1 MNRIT
6 LPLFPW
12 VVLPLCLVGAALAV
26 AQAPTPDWQ
35 VGRPGKASMYST
47 DRRFMVAG
55 LTSSENMVLA
65 SQLADWAAKIE
76 SATGQPL
83 PMRRDQV
90 LGVLVQSSSSPDTP
104 LLKMQGWDGGH
115 FYQRLVVPGRYRL
128 NNEDMMEASSWLLLN
143 RYAAEY
149 TPPAQRAGMGATMPE
164 WISAGLIQN
173 TQAALR
179 SRNRDWIA
187 RDLADGRRMSLSKI
201 VRQDTLPPGRW
212 REKAYAAAAVEFLF
226 PAGAPPLWTTLFRAV
241 GQRQPIDPAWLR
253 QNCPV
258 LAGQHPETAWQEHLA
273 QHARTRTIEAWS
285 DRGLQIE
292 QQLLL
297 VLNCR
302 PRTLV
307 EGVPEE
313 VPENVFAR
321 DLVNYRQQDWV
332 APLAAALSLQMQSLR
347 VGGPPGLQEVL
358 ASYAAFFDQLG
369 KPPVE
374 KTSWWRR
381 KRRDS
386 EDLRP
391 PDDATWQVALNQL
404 WQRAER
410 AHQQFLERH
419 QNRKR
424 YVDAF
429 DRPQSDDFD
438 APAPPLRDLPR
449 TRWQAFVDQ
458 VEERLNPAGF

>member
-1 MNRIT
+1 MKRVESPRFSWPILMLCVAIAT
-6 LPLFPW
+6 LATAQTPPPD
-12 VVLPLCLVGAALAV
+12 LP
-26 AQAPTPDWQ
+26 
-35 VGRPGKASMYST
+35 VGRPGQASMYSA
-47 DRRFMVAG
+47 DRRFMVSG
-55 LTSSENMVLA
+55 LTSAENMVLA
-65 SQLADWAAKIE
+65 RQIADWAAKIE
-76 SATGQPL
+76 GATGMPL

-90 LGVLVQSSSSPDTP
+90 LGVLVQSSSPPDTP

-128 NNEDMMEASSWLLLN
+128 DSEDMMEASSWLLLN

-149 TPPAQRAGMGATMPE
+149 TPLAQRTGIGATMPE
-164 WISAGLIQN
+164 WISAGLMQN
-173 TQAALR
+173 TQVALR

-201 VRQDTLPPGRW
+201 VHQETLPPGRW

-226 PAGAPPLWTTLFRAV
+226 PLGDLTMWATLFKAV

-258 LAGQHPETAWQEHLA
+258 LTGQHPETAWQEQLA
-273 QHARTRTIEAWS
+273 ERARTRTIEAWT

-292 QQLLL
+292 EQLLL
-297 VLNCR
+297 VLNFR

-307 EGVPEE
+307 AGVPAD
-313 VPENVFAR
+313 VPEDLFAR
-321 DLVNYRQQDWV
+321 DLIDYRQQEWV
-332 APLAAALSLQMQSLR
+332 GPLSAALALQMQSLR
-347 VGGPPGLQEVL
+347 VGGPPPLQEVL
-358 ASYAAFFDQLG
+358 ASYAAFFDQLT
-369 KPPVE
+369 KPPLE
-374 KTSWWRR
+374 KVSWWRR
-381 KRRDS
+381 KRN
-386 EDLRP
+386 EGEIRP

-419 QNRKR
+419 QSRKR

-429 DRPQSDDFD
+429 DQPLADDFNTPP
-438 APAPPLRDLPR
+438 PALRDLPR
-449 TRWQAFVDQ
+449 TRWQTAVDQ
-458 VEERLNPAGF
+458 VEERLNQRGF

>member
-1 MNRIT
+1 MKRVESPRFSWPILT
-6 LPLFPW
+6 LCVGIATLATAQTPPPD
-12 VVLPLCLVGAALAV
+12 LP
-26 AQAPTPDWQ
+26 
-35 VGRPGKASMYST
+35 VGRPGQASMYSA
-47 DRRFMVAG
+47 DRRFMVSG
-55 LTSSENMVLA
+55 LTSAENMVLA
-65 SQLADWAAKIE
+65 RQIADWAAKIE
-76 SATGQPL
+76 GATGMPL

-90 LGVLVQSSSSPDTP
+90 LGVLVQSSSPPDTP

-128 NNEDMMEASSWLLLN
+128 DSEDMMEASSWLLLN

-149 TPPAQRAGMGATMPE
+149 TPLAQRTGIGATMPE
-164 WISAGLIQN
+164 WISAGLMQN
-173 TQAALR
+173 TQVALR

-201 VRQDTLPPGRW
+201 VHQETLPPGRW

-226 PAGAPPLWTTLFRAV
+226 PLGDLTMWATLFKAV

-258 LAGQHPETAWQEHLA
+258 LTGQHPETAWQEQLA
-273 QHARTRTIEAWS
+273 ERARTRTIEAWT

-292 QQLLL
+292 EQLLL
-297 VLNCR
+297 VLNFR

-307 EGVPEE
+307 AGVPAD
-313 VPENVFAR
+313 VPEDLFAR
-321 DLVNYRQQDWV
+321 DLIDYRQQEWV
-332 APLAAALSLQMQSLR
+332 GPLSAALALQMQSLR
-347 VGGPPGLQEVL
+347 VGGPPPLQEVL
-358 ASYAAFFDQLG
+358 ASYAAFFDQLT
-369 KPPVE
+369 KPPLE

-381 KRRDS
+381 KRN
-386 EDLRP
+386 EGEIRP

-419 QNRKR
+419 QSRKS

-429 DRPQSDDFD
+429 DQPLADDFNTPP
-438 APAPPLRDLPR
+438 PALRDLPR
-449 TRWQAFVDQ
+449 TRWQTAVDQ
-458 VEERLNPAGF
+458 VEERLNQRGF

>member
-1 MNRIT
+1 MKRVESPRISWPILT
-6 LPLFPW
+6 LCVAIATLATAQTPPPD
-12 VVLPLCLVGAALAV
+12 LP
-26 AQAPTPDWQ
+26 
-35 VGRPGKASMYST
+35 VGRPGQASMYSA
-47 DRRFMVAG
+47 DRRFMVSG
-55 LTSSENMVLA
+55 LTSAENMVLA
-65 SQLADWAAKIE
+65 RQIADWAAKIE
-76 SATGQPL
+76 GATGMPL

-90 LGVLVQSSSSPDTP
+90 LGVLVQSSSPPDTP

-128 NNEDMMEASSWLLLN
+128 DSEDMMEASSWLLLN

-149 TPPAQRAGMGATMPE
+149 TPLAQRTGIGATMPE
-164 WISAGLIQN
+164 WISAGLMQN
-173 TQAALR
+173 TQVALR

-201 VRQDTLPPGRW
+201 VHQETLPPGRW

-226 PAGAPPLWTTLFRAV
+226 PLGDLTMWATLFKAV

-258 LAGQHPETAWQEHLA
+258 LTGQHPETAWQEQLA
-273 QHARTRTIEAWS
+273 ERARTRTIEAWT

-292 QQLLL
+292 EQLLL
-297 VLNCR
+297 VLNFR

-307 EGVPEE
+307 AGVPAD
-313 VPENVFAR
+313 VPEDLFAR
-321 DLVNYRQQDWV
+321 DLIDYRQQEWV
-332 APLAAALSLQMQSLR
+332 GPLSAALALQMQSLR
-347 VGGPPGLQEVL
+347 VGGPPPLQEVL
-358 ASYAAFFDQLG
+358 ASYAAFFDQLT
-369 KPPVE
+369 KPPLE
-374 KTSWWRR
+374 KVSWWRR
-381 KRRDS
+381 KRN
-386 EDLRP
+386 EGEIRP

-419 QNRKR
+419 QSRKR

-429 DRPQSDDFD
+429 DQPLADDFNTPP
-438 APAPPLRDLPR
+438 PALRDLPR
-449 TRWQAFVDQ
+449 TRWQTAVDQ
-458 VEERLNPAGF
+458 VEERLNQRGF

>member
-1 MNRIT
+1 MKRVESPRFSWPILT
-6 LPLFPW
+6 LCVGIATLATAQTPPPD
-12 VVLPLCLVGAALAV
+12 LP
-26 AQAPTPDWQ
+26 
-35 VGRPGKASMYST
+35 VGRPGQASMYSA
-47 DRRFMVAG
+47 DRRFMVSG
-55 LTSSENMVLA
+55 LTSAENMVLA
-65 SQLADWAAKIE
+65 RQIADWAAKIE
-76 SATGQPL
+76 GATGMPL

-90 LGVLVQSSSSPDTP
+90 LGVLVQSSSPPDTP

-128 NNEDMMEASSWLLLN
+128 DSEDMMEASSWLLLN

-149 TPPAQRAGMGATMPE
+149 TPLAQRTGIGATMPE
-164 WISAGLIQN
+164 WISAGLMQN
-173 TQAALR
+173 TQVALR

-201 VRQDTLPPGRW
+201 VHQETLPPGRW

-226 PAGAPPLWTTLFRAV
+226 PLGDLTMWATLFKAV

-258 LAGQHPETAWQEHLA
+258 LTGQHPETAWQEQLA
-273 QHARTRTIEAWS
+273 ERARTRTIEAWT

-292 QQLLL
+292 EQLLL
-297 VLNCR
+297 VLNFR

-307 EGVPEE
+307 AGVPAD
-313 VPENVFAR
+313 VPEDLFAR
-321 DLVNYRQQDWV
+321 DLIDYRQQEWV
-332 APLAAALSLQMQSLR
+332 GPLSAALALQMQSLR
-347 VGGPPGLQEVL
+347 VGGPPPLQEVL
-358 ASYAAFFDQLG
+358 ASYAAFFDQLT
-369 KPPVE
+369 KPPLE

-381 KRRDS
+381 KRN
-386 EDLRP
+386 EGEIRP

-419 QNRKR
+419 QSRKR

-429 DRPQSDDFD
+429 DQPLADDFNTPP
-438 APAPPLRDLPR
+438 PALRDLPR
-449 TRWQAFVDQ
+449 TRWQTAVDQ
-458 VEERLNPAGF
+458 VEERLNQRGF

>member
-1 MNRIT
+1 MKRVESPRFSWPILT
-6 LPLFPW
+6 L
-12 VVLPLCLVGAALAV
+12 CVGIATLAT
-26 AQAPTPDWQ
+26 AQAPPPDLPM
-35 VGRPGKASMYST
+35 GRPGQASMYSA
-47 DRRFMVAG
+47 DRRFMVSG
-55 LTSSENMVLA
+55 LTSAENMVLA
-65 SQLADWAAKIE
+65 RQIADWAAKIE
-76 SATGQPL
+76 SATGMPL

-90 LGVLVQSSSSPDTP
+90 LGVLVQSSSPPDTP

-128 NNEDMMEASSWLLLN
+128 DSEDMMEASSWLLLN

-149 TPPAQRAGMGATMPE
+149 TPLAQRTGIGATMPE
-164 WISAGLIQN
+164 WISAGLMQN
-173 TQAALR
+173 TQVALR

-201 VRQDTLPPGRW
+201 VHQETLPPGRW

-226 PAGAPPLWTTLFRAV
+226 PLGDLTMWATLFKAV

-258 LAGQHPETAWQEHLA
+258 LTGQHPETAWQEQLA
-273 QHARTRTIEAWS
+273 ERARTRTIEAWT

-292 QQLLL
+292 EQLLL
-297 VLNCR
+297 VLNFR

-307 EGVPEE
+307 AGVPAD
-313 VPENVFAR
+313 VPEDLFAR
-321 DLVNYRQQDWV
+321 DLIDYRQQEWV
-332 APLAAALSLQMQSLR
+332 APLAAALALQMQSLR
-347 VGGPPGLQEVL
+347 VGGPPPLQEVL
-358 ASYAAFFDQLG
+358 ASYAAFFDQLT
-369 KPPVE
+369 KPPLE
-374 KTSWWRR
+374 KVSWWRR
-381 KRRDS
+381 KRN
-386 EDLRP
+386 EGEIRP

-419 QNRKR
+419 QSRKR

-429 DRPQSDDFD
+429 DRPVTDDFNT
-438 APAPPLRDLPR
+438 PPPVLRDLPR
-449 TRWQAFVDQ
+449 TRWQAVVDQ
-458 VEERLNPAGF
+458 AEERLNQPGF

>member
-1 MNRIT
+1 MKRVESPRFSWPILT
-6 LPLFPW
+6 LCVGVATLATAQTPPPD
-12 VVLPLCLVGAALAV
+12 LP
-26 AQAPTPDWQ
+26 
-35 VGRPGKASMYST
+35 VGRPGQASMYSA
-47 DRRFMVAG
+47 DRRFMVSG
-55 LTSSENMVLA
+55 LTSAENMMLA
-65 SQLADWAAKIE
+65 RQIAEWAAKIE
-76 SATGQPL
+76 SATGMPL

-90 LGVLVQSSSSPDTP
+90 LGVLVQSSSPPDTP

-115 FYQRLVVPGRYRL
+115 FYQRLVVPSRYRL
-128 NNEDMMEASSWLLLN
+128 DSEDMMEASSWLLLN

-149 TPPAQRAGMGATMPE
+149 TPLAQRTGIGATMPE
-164 WISAGLIQN
+164 WISAGLMQN
-173 TQAALR
+173 TQVALR

-201 VRQDTLPPGRW
+201 VHQETLPPGRW

-226 PAGAPPLWTTLFRAV
+226 PLGDLTMWATLFKAV

-258 LAGQHPETAWQEHLA
+258 LTGQHPETAWQEQLA
-273 QHARTRTIEAWS
+273 ERARTRTIEAWT

-292 QQLLL
+292 EQLLL
-297 VLNCR
+297 VLNFR

-307 EGVPEE
+307 AGVPAD
-313 VPENVFAR
+313 VPEDLFAR
-321 DLVNYRQQDWV
+321 DLIDYRQQEWV
-332 APLAAALSLQMQSLR
+332 APLAAVLALQMQSLR
-347 VGGPPGLQEVL
+347 VGGPPPLQEVL
-358 ASYAAFFDQLG
+358 ASYAAFFDQLT
-369 KPPVE
+369 KPPLE

-381 KRRDS
+381 KRN
-386 EDLRP
+386 EGEIRP

-419 QNRKR
+419 QSRKR

-429 DRPQSDDFD
+429 DRPVTDDFNTPP
-438 APAPPLRDLPR
+438 PALRDLPR
-449 TRWQAFVDQ
+449 TRWQAVVDQ
-458 VEERLNPAGF
+458 AEERLNQPGF

>member
-1 MNRIT
+1 MKRVESPRFSWPILT
-6 LPLFPW
+6 LCVGIATLATAQTPPPD
-12 VVLPLCLVGAALAV
+12 LP
-26 AQAPTPDWQ
+26 
-35 VGRPGKASMYST
+35 VGRPGQASMYSA
-47 DRRFMVAG
+47 DRRFMVSG
-55 LTSSENMVLA
+55 LTSAENMVLA
-65 SQLADWAAKIE
+65 RQIADWAAKIE
-76 SATGQPL
+76 GATGMPL

-90 LGVLVQSSSSPDTP
+90 LGVLVQSSSPPDTP

-128 NNEDMMEASSWLLLN
+128 DSEDMMEASSWLLLN

-149 TPPAQRAGMGATMPE
+149 TPLAQRTGIGATMPE
-164 WISAGLIQN
+164 WISAGLMQN
-173 TQAALR
+173 TQVALR

-187 RDLADGRRMSLSKI
+187 RDLADGRRMLLSKI
-201 VRQDTLPPGRW
+201 VHQETLPPGRW

-226 PAGAPPLWTTLFRAV
+226 PLGDLTMWATLFKAV

-258 LAGQHPETAWQEHLA
+258 LTGQHPETAWQEQLA
-273 QHARTRTIEAWS
+273 ERARTRTIEAWT

-292 QQLLL
+292 EQLLL
-297 VLNCR
+297 VLNFR

-307 EGVPEE
+307 AGVPAD
-313 VPENVFAR
+313 VPEDLFAR
-321 DLVNYRQQDWV
+321 DLIDYRQQEWV
-332 APLAAALSLQMQSLR
+332 GPLSAALALQMQSLR
-347 VGGPPGLQEVL
+347 VGGPPPLQEVL
-358 ASYAAFFDQLG
+358 ASYAAFFDQLT
-369 KPPVE
+369 KPPLE

-381 KRRDS
+381 KRN
-386 EDLRP
+386 EGEIRP

-419 QNRKR
+419 QSRKS

-429 DRPQSDDFD
+429 DQPLADDFNTPP
-438 APAPPLRDLPR
+438 PALRDLPR
-449 TRWQAFVDQ
+449 TRWQTAVDQ
-458 VEERLNPAGF
+458 VEERLNQRGF

>member
-1 MNRIT
+1 MKRVQ
-6 LPLFPW
+6 FPRFSW
-12 VVLPLCLVGAALAV
+12 VLLPLCVVGAAVAW
-26 AQAPTPDWQ
+26 AQAPPPDWH
-35 VGRPGKASMYST
+35 VGRPGQASMYST

-65 SQLADWAAKIE
+65 RQIAEWAAKIE

-128 NNEDMMEASSWLLLN
+128 DSEDMMEASSWLLLN
-143 RYAAEY
+143 RYAADY
-149 TPPAQRAGMGATMPE
+149 TPPAQRTGMGATMPE

-173 TQAALR
+173 TQVALR

-201 VRQDTLPPGRW
+201 VRQETLPPGRW

-226 PAGAPPLWTTLFRAV
+226 PSGDLPLWTTLFKAV

-258 LAGQHPETAWQEHLA
+258 LAGRHPETAWQEQLA
-273 QHARTRTIEAWS
+273 ERARTRTIEAWS

-292 QQLLL
+292 EQLLL

-307 EGVPEE
+307 SGVPDD
-313 VPENVFAR
+313 VPENLFAR
-321 DLVNYRQQDWV
+321 DLMTYRQQDWV
-332 APLAAALSLQMQSLR
+332 APLAAALALQMQSLR
-347 VGGPPGLQEVL
+347 VGGPPALQEVL

-381 KRRDS
+381 KRHNV

-410 AHQQFLERH
+410 AHQHFLERY
-419 QNRKR
+419 QSRKR

-429 DRPQSDDFD
+429 DRPQTDDFNTP
-438 APAPPLRDLPR
+438 APALRDLPR
-449 TRWQAFVDQ
+449 TRWQTFVDQ
-458 VEERLNPAGF
+458 VEERLGQPAF

>member
-1 MNRIT
+1 MKRVESPRFSWPILT
-6 LPLFPW
+6 LCVAIATLATAQTPPPD
-12 VVLPLCLVGAALAV
+12 LP
-26 AQAPTPDWQ
+26 
-35 VGRPGKASMYST
+35 VGRPGQASMYSA
-47 DRRFMVAG
+47 DRRFMVSG
-55 LTSSENMVLA
+55 LTLAENMVLA
-65 SQLADWAAKIE
+65 RQIADWAAKIE
-76 SATGQPL
+76 GATGMPL

-90 LGVLVQSSSSPDTP
+90 LGVLVQSSSPPDTP

-128 NNEDMMEASSWLLLN
+128 DSEDMMEASSWLLLN

-149 TPPAQRAGMGATMPE
+149 TPLAQRTGIGATMPE
-164 WISAGLIQN
+164 WISAGLMQN
-173 TQAALR
+173 TQVALR

-201 VRQDTLPPGRW
+201 VHQETLPPGRW

-226 PAGAPPLWTTLFRAV
+226 PLGDLTMWATLFKAV

-258 LAGQHPETAWQEHLA
+258 LTGQHPETAWQEQLA
-273 QHARTRTIEAWS
+273 ERARTRTIEAWT

-292 QQLLL
+292 EQLLL
-297 VLNCR
+297 VLNFR

-307 EGVPEE
+307 AGVPAD
-313 VPENVFAR
+313 VPEDLFAR
-321 DLVNYRQQDWV
+321 DLIDYRQQEWV
-332 APLAAALSLQMQSLR
+332 GPLSAALALQMQSLR
-347 VGGPPGLQEVL
+347 VGGPPPLQEVL
-358 ASYAAFFDQLG
+358 ASYAAFFDQLT
-369 KPPVE
+369 KPPLE
-374 KTSWWRR
+374 KVSWWRR
-381 KRRDS
+381 KRN
-386 EDLRP
+386 EGEIRP

-419 QNRKR
+419 QSRKR

-429 DRPQSDDFD
+429 DQPLADDFNTPP
-438 APAPPLRDLPR
+438 PALRDLPR
-449 TRWQAFVDQ
+449 TRWQTAVDQ
-458 VEERLNPAGF
+458 VEERLNQRGF

>member
-1 MNRIT
+1 
-6 LPLFPW
+6 
-12 VVLPLCLVGAALAV
+12 
-26 AQAPTPDWQ
+26 
-35 VGRPGKASMYST
+35 MYSA
-47 DRRFMVAG
+47 DRRFMVSG
-55 LTSSENMVLA
+55 LTSAENMMLA
-65 SQLADWAAKIE
+65 RQIAEWAAKIE
-76 SATGQPL
+76 SATGMPL

-90 LGVLVQSSSSPDTP
+90 LGVLVQSSSPPDTP

-115 FYQRLVVPGRYRL
+115 FYQRLVVPSRYRL
-128 NNEDMMEASSWLLLN
+128 DSEDMMEASSWLLLN

-149 TPPAQRAGMGATMPE
+149 TPLAQRTGIGATMPE
-164 WISAGLIQN
+164 WISAGLMQN
-173 TQAALR
+173 TQVALR

-201 VRQDTLPPGRW
+201 VHQETLPPGRW

-226 PAGAPPLWTTLFRAV
+226 PLGDLTMWATLFKAV

-258 LAGQHPETAWQEHLA
+258 LTGQHPETAWQEQLA
-273 QHARTRTIEAWS
+273 ERARTRTIEAWT

-292 QQLLL
+292 EQLLL
-297 VLNCR
+297 VLNFR

-307 EGVPEE
+307 AGVPAD
-313 VPENVFAR
+313 VPEDLFAR
-321 DLVNYRQQDWV
+321 DLIDYRQQEWV
-332 APLAAALSLQMQSLR
+332 APLAAVLALQMQSLR
-347 VGGPPGLQEVL
+347 VGGPPPLQEVL
-358 ASYAAFFDQLG
+358 ASYAAFFDQLT
-369 KPPVE
+369 KPPLE

-381 KRRDS
+381 KRN
-386 EDLRP
+386 EGEIRP

-419 QNRKR
+419 QSRKR

-429 DRPQSDDFD
+429 DRPVTDDFNTPP
-438 APAPPLRDLPR
+438 PALRDLPR
-449 TRWQAFVDQ
+449 TRWQAVVDQ
-458 VEERLNPAGF
+458 AEERLNQPGF

>member
-1 MNRIT
+1 
-6 LPLFPW
+6 
-12 VVLPLCLVGAALAV
+12 
-26 AQAPTPDWQ
+26 
-35 VGRPGKASMYST
+35 MYSA
-47 DRRFMVAG
+47 DRRFMVSG
-55 LTSSENMVLA
+55 LTSAENMVLA
-65 SQLADWAAKIE
+65 RQIADWAAKIE
-76 SATGQPL
+76 SATGMPL

-90 LGVLVQSSSSPDTP
+90 LGVLVQSSSPPDTP

-128 NNEDMMEASSWLLLN
+128 DSEDMMEASSWLLLN

-149 TPPAQRAGMGATMPE
+149 TPLAQRTGIGATMPE
-164 WISAGLIQN
+164 WISAGLMQN
-173 TQAALR
+173 TQVALR

-201 VRQDTLPPGRW
+201 VHQETLPPGRW

-226 PAGAPPLWTTLFRAV
+226 PLGDLTMWATLFKAV

-258 LAGQHPETAWQEHLA
+258 LTGQHPETAWQEQLA
-273 QHARTRTIEAWS
+273 ERARTRTIEAWT

-292 QQLLL
+292 EQLLL
-297 VLNCR
+297 VLNFR

-307 EGVPEE
+307 AGVPAD
-313 VPENVFAR
+313 VPEDLFAR
-321 DLVNYRQQDWV
+321 DLIDYRQQEWV
-332 APLAAALSLQMQSLR
+332 APLAAVLALQMQSLR
-347 VGGPPGLQEVL
+347 VGGPPPLQEVL
-358 ASYAAFFDQLG
+358 ASYAAFFDQLT
-369 KPPVE
+369 KPPLE

-381 KRRDS
+381 KRN
-386 EDLRP
+386 EGEIRP

-419 QNRKR
+419 QSRKR

-429 DRPQSDDFD
+429 DRPVTDDFNTPP
-438 APAPPLRDLPR
+438 PALRDLPR
-449 TRWQAFVDQ
+449 TRWQAVVDQ
-458 VEERLNPAGF
+458 AEERLNQPGF